1 MSEIYSVIDVS
12 HWQRPINFNMVKA
25 YGIWG
30 VIIKAGGSDAGLY
43 TDPCFEEN
51 YKNAKAAGLHVGA
64 YYFVGKKCV
73 TAADGT
79 ADANRFMTMLK
90 GKRFDL
96 PVYMDVEAPSPA
108 TKTGNTQA
116 AIAFC
121 RAMEKAGYFTGIYAS
136 DVSGFVQRLNMT
148 QLLSFTWWV
157 ARYGSK
163 PTQAT
168 RNMTMWQYSSSG
180 AIAGI
185 TGRVDMNKCYI
196 DFPTIIKNAGLNGYK
211 KEDQVPAVDYEAA
224 IAKLTEQ
231 VHNLTDKINRVKE
244 VLGNE

>member
-1 MSEIYSVIDVS
+1 MSETYSVIDVS
-12 HWQRPINFNMVKA
+12 HWQGSINFNMVKA
-25 YGIWG
+25 AGIWG

-43 TDPCFEEN
+43 TDPKFEE
-51 YKNAKAAGLHVGA
+51 YYNAAVSAGLHVGA

-121 RAMEKAGYFTGIYAS
+121 KAMEKAGYYAGIYAS
-136 DVSGFVQRLNMT
+136 DVSGFVNRLNMT
-148 QLLSFTWWV
+148 QLLPFTWWV
-157 ARYGSK
+157 ARYGSA

-168 RNMTMWQYSSSG
+168 KNMTMWQYSSSG

-185 TGRVDMNKCYI
+185 NGRVDLNHCYR
-196 DFPTIIKNAGLNGYK
+196 DFPSIIRKAGLNGH
-211 KEDQVPAVDYEAA
+211 AVETDPGIDYEAE
-224 IAKLTEQ
+224 IEKLNQEI
-231 VHNLTDKINRVKE
+231 HNLTDKINKVKE

>member
-1 MSEIYSVIDVS
+1 MTTYRVIDIS
-12 HWQRPINFNMVKA
+12 HWNGNINFNLVKA
-25 YGIWG
+25 SGIWG
-30 VIIKAGGSDAGLY
+30 AIIKAGGSDAGLY
-43 TDPCFEEN
+43 TDPRFEEH
-51 YKNAKAAGLHVGA
+51 YHAAVSAGLHVGA

-90 GKRFDL
+90 GKKFDL
-96 PVYMDVEAPSPA
+96 PVYLDFEAPAPA

-136 DVSGFVQRLNMT
+136 DVSGFRQRLNST

-157 ARYGSK
+157 ARYGSV

-180 AIAGI
+180 SVSGIA
-185 TGRVDMNKCYI
+185 GRVDMNHCYI
-196 DFPTIIKNAGLNGYK
+196 DFPAIIKKSGLNGY
-211 KEDQVPAVDYEAA
+211 AVEKDPEIDYEAE
-224 IAKLTEQ
+224 IEKLNREI
-231 VHNLTDKINRVKE
+231 HNLTDKIEKAKE
-244 VLGNE
+244 ALQ

>member
-1 MSEIYSVIDVS
+1 MTTYRVIDIS
-12 HWQRPINFNMVKA
+12 HWNGNINFNLVKA
-25 YGIWG
+25 SGIWG

-43 TDPCFEEN
+43 TDPRFEE
-51 YKNAKAAGLHVGA
+51 YYNAAVSAGLHVGA
-64 YYFVGKKCV
+64 YYFVGKKCI

-90 GKRFDL
+90 GKKFDL
-96 PVYMDVEAPSPA
+96 PVYLDFEAPAPA

-136 DVSGFVQRLNMT
+136 DVSGFRQRLNST

-157 ARYGSK
+157 ARYGSV

-180 AIAGI
+180 SVSGI
-185 TGRVDMNKCYI
+185 TGRVDMNHCYR
-196 DFPTIIKNAGLNGYK
+196 DFPSIIRKAGLNGYAA
-211 KEDQVPAVDYEAA
+211 ETDPGIDYEAE
-224 IAKLTEQ
+224 IEKLNREI
-231 VHNLTDKINRVKE
+231 HNLTDKIEKAKE
-244 VLGNE
+244 ALQ

>member
-1 MSEIYSVIDVS
+1 MTTYRVIDIS
-12 HWQRPINFNMVKA
+12 HWNGNINFNLVKA
-25 YGIWG
+25 SGIWG

-43 TDPCFEEN
+43 TDPRFEE
-51 YKNAKAAGLHVGA
+51 YYNAAVSAGLHVGA

-90 GKRFDL
+90 GKKFDL
-96 PVYMDVEAPSPA
+96 PVYLDFEAPAPA

-121 RAMEKAGYFTGIYAS
+121 KAMEKAGYFTGIYAS
-136 DVSGFVQRLNMT
+136 DVSGFRQRLNST

-157 ARYGSK
+157 ARYGSV

-180 AIAGI
+180 SVSGI
-185 TGRVDMNKCYI
+185 TGRVDMNHCYR
-196 DFPTIIKNAGLNGYK
+196 DFPSIIRKAGLNGYAA
-211 KEDQVPAVDYEAA
+211 ETDPEIDYEAE
-224 IAKLTEQ
+224 IEKLNREI
-231 VHNLTDKINRVKE
+231 HNLTDKIEKAKE
-244 VLGNE
+244 ALQ

>member
-1 MSEIYSVIDVS
+1 MTTYRVIDIS
-12 HWQRPINFNMVKA
+12 HWQGSINFNMVKA
-25 YGIWG
+25 AGIWG

-43 TDPCFEEN
+43 TDPRFEE
-51 YKNAKAAGLHVGA
+51 YYNAAVSAGLHVGA

-90 GKRFDL
+90 GKKFDL
-96 PVYMDVEAPSPA
+96 PVYLDFEAPAPA
-108 TKTGNTQA
+108 TKTGNTQS

-136 DVSGFVQRLNMT
+136 DVSGFRQRLNST

-157 ARYGSK
+157 ARYGSV

-180 AIAGI
+180 SVSGI
-185 TGRVDMNKCYI
+185 TGRVDMNHCYR
-196 DFPTIIKNAGLNGYK
+196 DFPAIIKKSGLNGY
-211 KEDQVPAVDYEAA
+211 AVEKDPGIDYEAE
-224 IAKLTEQ
+224 IEKLNREI
-231 VHNLTDKINRVKE
+231 HNLTDKIEKAKE
-244 VLGNE
+244 ALQ

>member
-1 MSEIYSVIDVS
+1 MTTYRVIDIS
-12 HWQRPINFNMVKA
+12 HWNGNINFNLVKA
-25 YGIWG
+25 SGIWG

-43 TDPCFEEN
+43 TDPRFEE
-51 YKNAKAAGLHVGA
+51 YYNAAVSAGLHVGA

-90 GKRFDL
+90 GKKFDL
-96 PVYMDVEAPSPA
+96 PVYLDFEAPAPA

-121 RAMEKAGYFTGIYAS
+121 KAMEKAGYYAGIYAS
-136 DVSGFVQRLNMT
+136 DVSGFRQRLNST

-157 ARYGSK
+157 ARYGSV

-180 AIAGI
+180 SVSGI
-185 TGRVDMNKCYI
+185 TGRVDMNHCYR
-196 DFPTIIKNAGLNGYK
+196 DFPAIIKKSGLNGY
-211 KEDQVPAVDYEAA
+211 AVEKDPGIDYEAE
-224 IAKLTEQ
+224 IEKLNREI
-231 VHNLTDKINRVKE
+231 HNLTDKIEKAKE
-244 VLGNE
+244 ALQ

>member
-1 MSEIYSVIDVS
+1 MTTYRVIDIS
-12 HWQRPINFNMVKA
+12 HWNGNINFNLVKA
-25 YGIWG
+25 SGIWG

-43 TDPCFEEN
+43 TDPRFEE
-51 YKNAKAAGLHVGA
+51 YYNAAVSAGLHVGA

-90 GKRFDL
+90 GKKFDL
-96 PVYMDVEAPSPA
+96 PVYLDFEAPAPA

-136 DVSGFVQRLNMT
+136 DVSGFRQRLNST

-157 ARYGSK
+157 ARYGSV

-180 AIAGI
+180 SVSGI
-185 TGRVDMNKCYI
+185 TGRVDMNHCYR
-196 DFPTIIKNAGLNGYK
+196 DFPSIIRKAGLNGYAA
-211 KEDQVPAVDYEAA
+211 ETDPEIDYEAE
-224 IAKLTEQ
+224 IEKLNREI
-231 VHNLTDKINRVKE
+231 HNLTDKIEKAKE
-244 VLGNE
+244 ALQ

>member
-12 HWQRPINFNMVKA
+12 HWQGSINFNLVKDS
-25 YGIWG
+25 GVWG

-43 TDPCFEEN
+43 TDPRFEEN
-51 YKNAKAAGLHVGA
+51 YRNAKAAGLHVGA
-64 YYFVGKKCV
+64 YYFVGKKCI

-79 ADANRFMTMLK
+79 ADANRFMTMLA
-90 GKRFDL
+90 GKEFDM
-96 PVYMDVEAPSPA
+96 PVYMDVEAPAST
-108 TKTGNTQA
+108 TKTGNTNA

-136 DVSGFVQRLNMT
+136 DVSGFVQRLNST

-163 PTQAT
+163 PTHAT

-180 AIAGI
+180 SVSGI
-185 TGRVDMNKCYI
+185 NGRVDMNKCYI

-211 KEDQVPAVDYEAA
+211 KEDPEPAVDYEAA

-231 VHNLTDKINRVKE
+231 VHNLTDKIEKAKE
-244 VLGNE
+244 ALQ

>member
-1 MSEIYSVIDVS
+1 MTEYRVIDVS
-12 HWQRPINFNMVKA
+12 HWNGSINFNTVKNS
-25 YGIWG
+25 GIWG

-43 TDPCFEEN
+43 TDPKFEEN
-51 YKNAKAAGLHVGA
+51 YKAAVSAGLHVGA

-96 PVYMDVEAPSPA
+96 PVYMDVEAPLPA

-121 RAMEKAGYFTGIYAS
+121 KAMEKAGYYAGIYAS
-136 DVSGFVQRLNMT
+136 DVSGFVNRLNTT
-148 QLLSFTWWV
+148 QLLPFTWWV
-157 ARYGSK
+157 ARYGSA

-168 RNMTMWQYSSSG
+168 KNMTMWQYSSSG

-185 TGRVDMNKCYI
+185 NGRVDLNHCYR
-196 DFPTIIKNAGLNGYK
+196 DFPTIIRKAGLNGYTVEK
-211 KEDQVPAVDYEAA
+211 DPEIDYEAE
-224 IAKLTEQ
+224 IEKLNQEI
-231 VHNLTDKINRVKE
+231 HNLNDKIIKAKE
-244 VLGNE
+244 ALK

>member
-12 HWQRPINFNMVKA
+12 HWQRSINFNLVKDS
-25 YGIWG
+25 GIWG

-43 TDPCFEEN
+43 TDPRFEEH
-51 YKNAKAAGLHVGA
+51 YTAAVSAGLHVGA

-79 ADANRFMTMLK
+79 ADANRFMTMLA
-90 GKRFDL
+90 GKEFDL
-96 PVYMDVEAPSPA
+96 PVYLDFEAPAPT
-108 TKTGNTQA
+108 TKTGNTNA

-157 ARYGSK
+157 ARYGSV
-163 PTQAT
+163 PMQAT

-185 TGRVDMNKCYI
+185 TGRVDMNHCYR
-196 DFPTIIKNAGLNGYK
+196 DFPAIIKKSGLNGYAVEK
-211 KEDQVPAVDYEAA
+211 DPEVDYEAE
-224 IAKLTEQ
+224 IEKLNQ
-231 VHNLTDKINRVKE
+231 KIHNLIDKIEKAKE
-244 VLGNE
+244 ALQ

>member
-1 MSEIYSVIDVS
+1 MTTYRVIDIS
-12 HWQRPINFNMVKA
+12 HWNGNINFNLVKA
-25 YGIWG
+25 SGIWG

-43 TDPCFEEN
+43 TDPRFEEH
-51 YKNAKAAGLHVGA
+51 YTAAVSAGLHVGA

-90 GKRFDL
+90 GKKFDL
-96 PVYMDVEAPSPA
+96 PVYLDFEAPAPA

-136 DVSGFVQRLNMT
+136 DVSGFRQRLNST

-157 ARYGSK
+157 ARYGSV

-168 RNMTMWQYSSSG
+168 RNMSMWQYSSSG
-180 AIAGI
+180 AVSGI
-185 TGRVDMNKCYI
+185 NGRVDMNHCYI
-196 DFPTIIKNAGLNGYK
+196 DFPAIIKKSGLNGY
-211 KEDQVPAVDYEAA
+211 AVEKDPEIDYEAE
-224 IAKLTEQ
+224 IEKLNREI
-231 VHNLTDKINRVKE
+231 HNLTDKIEKAKE
-244 VLGNE
+244 ALQ

>member
-1 MSEIYSVIDVS
+1 MTTYRVIDIS
-12 HWQRPINFNMVKA
+12 HWNGNINFNLVKA
-25 YGIWG
+25 SGIWG

-43 TDPCFEEN
+43 TDPRFEE
-51 YKNAKAAGLHVGA
+51 YYNAAVSAGLHVGA

-90 GKRFDL
+90 GKKFDL
-96 PVYMDVEAPSPA
+96 PVYLDFEAPAPT

-136 DVSGFVQRLNMT
+136 DVSGFRQRLNST

-157 ARYGSK
+157 ARYGSV

-180 AIAGI
+180 SVSGI
-185 TGRVDMNKCYI
+185 TGRVDMNHCYR
-196 DFPTIIKNAGLNGYK
+196 DFPAIIKKSGLKGY
-211 KEDQVPAVDYEAA
+211 AVEKDPEIDYEAE
-224 IAKLTEQ
+224 IEKLNREI
-231 VHNLTDKINRVKE
+231 HNLTDKIEKAKE
-244 VLGNE
+244 ALQ

>member
-1 MSEIYSVIDVS
+1 VTTYRVIDIS
-12 HWQRPINFNMVKA
+12 HWNGNISFNLVKA
-25 YGIWG
+25 SGIWG

-43 TDPCFEEN
+43 TDPRFEEH
-51 YKNAKAAGLHVGA
+51 YNAAVSAGLHVGA

-90 GKRFDL
+90 GKKFDL
-96 PVYMDVEAPSPA
+96 PVYLDFEAPAPA

-136 DVSGFVQRLNMT
+136 DVSGFRQRLNST

-157 ARYGSK
+157 ARYGSV
-163 PTQAT
+163 PTNAT

-180 AIAGI
+180 SVSGI
-185 TGRVDMNKCYI
+185 TGRVDMNHCYR
-196 DFPTIIKNAGLNGYK
+196 DFPAIIKKSGLNGY
-211 KEDQVPAVDYEAA
+211 AVEKDPEIDYEAE
-224 IAKLTEQ
+224 IEKLNQ
-231 VHNLTDKINRVKE
+231 KIHNLNDKINAAKE
-244 VLGNE
+244 ALQ

>member
-1 MSEIYSVIDVS
+1 MTTYRVIDIS
-12 HWQRPINFNMVKA
+12 HWNGNINFNLVKA
-25 YGIWG
+25 SGIWG

-43 TDPCFEEN
+43 TDPRFEE
-51 YKNAKAAGLHVGA
+51 YYNAAVSAGLHVGA

-90 GKRFDL
+90 GKKFDL
-96 PVYMDVEAPSPA
+96 PVYLDFEAPAPA

-121 RAMEKAGYFTGIYAS
+121 KAMEKAGYFTGIYAS

-148 QLLSFTWWV
+148 QLLSYTWWV
-157 ARYGSK
+157 ARYGSV

-185 TGRVDMNKCYI
+185 NGRVDLNHCYR
-196 DFPTIIKNAGLNGYK
+196 DFPAIIKKSGLNGY
-211 KEDQVPAVDYEAA
+211 AVEKDPEIDYEAE
-224 IAKLTEQ
+224 IEKLNQ
-231 VHNLTDKINRVKE
+231 KIHNLNDKINAAKE
-244 VLGNE
+244 ALQ

>member
-1 MSEIYSVIDVS
+1 MTTYRVIDIS
-12 HWQRPINFNMVKA
+12 HWNGNINFNLVKA
-25 YGIWG
+25 SGIWG

-43 TDPCFEEN
+43 TDPRFEE
-51 YKNAKAAGLHVGA
+51 YYNAAVSAGLHVGA

-90 GKRFDL
+90 GKKFDL
-96 PVYMDVEAPSPA
+96 PVYLDFEAPAPA

-136 DVSGFVQRLNMT
+136 DVSGFVQRLNST

-157 ARYGSK
+157 ARYGSA

-168 RNMTMWQYSSSG
+168 KNMTMWQYSSSG
-180 AIAGI
+180 SVSGI
-185 TGRVDMNKCYI
+185 NGRVDMNHCYR
-196 DFPTIIKNAGLNGYK
+196 DFPAIIKKSGLNGY
-211 KEDQVPAVDYEAA
+211 AVEKDPDIDYEAE
-224 IAKLTEQ
+224 IEKLNREI
-231 VHNLTDKINRVKE
+231 HNLTDKIEKAKE
-244 VLGNE
+244 ALQ